1 MGQDRAVG
9 ERQLGGGEGL
19 VRGGEAGG
27 GGQRKGV
34 TDFVTVAVAVVNVK
48 ESISMVWKVEV
59 EVRVP
64 WVMVRVVL
72 WMMIEVIAA
81 EGLMS

>member
-1 MGQDRAVG
+1 M
-9 ERQLGGGEGL
+9 
-19 VRGGEAGG
+19 
-27 GGQRKGV
+27 
-34 TDFVTVAVAVVNVK
+34 TVAVAVVNVK

>member
-1 MGQDRAVG
+1 MLWLLTWPRRGMGQDRAVG
-9 ERQLGGGEGL
+9 ERQLGGA
-19 VRGGEAGG
+19 RG
-27 GGQRKGV
+27 KGV

-48 ESISMVWKVEV
+48 ESISMVWKLEV

-72 WMMIEVIAA
+72 WMMVEVIAS
-81 EGLMS
+81 EGSVS